1 MYYSYFIFFLKL
13 SPGHKLYCKSLIMDQ
28 SKTKFPSKKDPNAE
42 SSLKKILEK
51 LSEAQYA
58 QALNPSTLYFTN
70 SKRNF
75 FELIEKDNNSLLS
88 YLSDGLLHVK
98 ILLKSDNS
106 ELARETL
113 VILLRSFTK
122 YFREEEFENF
132 NQNTNN
138 GIDYAKIEKKEK
150 IKPVTNIL
158 GCFAAFFA
166 ALGDFKNSE
175 KCYIIYIKLIEKK
188 IGEKS
193 VDNANCYFLMG
204 LFYYE
209 FVIYFIN

>member
-1 MYYSYFIFFLKL
+1 
-13 SPGHKLYCKSLIMDQ
+13 MDQ
-28 SKTKFPSKKDPNAE
+28 SQLKIPKTKDPKSE
-42 SSLKKILEK
+42 SYLKKILGK
-51 LSEAQYA
+51 ISEAQYS
-58 QALNPSTLYFTN
+58 QALNSSTLYFNN

-75 FELIEKDNNSLLS
+75 FELLEKDNDSLLN

-106 ELARETL
+106 DLARENL
-113 VILLRSFTK
+113 VLFLKNFTK

-132 NQNTNN
+132 NHSPNN
-138 GIDYAKIEKKEK
+138 RGDIDFVKIEKKER

-158 GCFAAFFA
+158 GCFGAFFA

-175 KCYIIYIKLIEKK
+175 KSYILYIKLIEKK
-188 IGEKS
+188 LGENS

-209 FVIYFIN
+209 FVI